1 MNRLFVQWSV
11 AMVLAIVLSAL
22 GLHIIV
28 TQSIE
33 RHRSKVVPPFG
44 ALITEQLWQ
53 STDGLQGEALAAAVE
68 RFEERMKTHAE
79 LHELGSP
86 ELPGHVDERLA
97 HGELGWDGGPDGVRV
112 FVPLRDQRHVVAL
125 GPVAG
130 LFDPHPADVA
140 RAIAMMLAVVA
151 VFTTLPLIPM
161 VRRLRRLEQ
170 AAQAIGEGDL
180 TARVPVKRPDAIGN
194 LERHFNRMAEKVEEL
209 LAGQQQLVQ
218 AVAHEIRTPISR
230 VQFGLEM
237 VELAQTDAERA
248 QRREDLLVE
257 LEELD
262 RLVGELLVFTRH
274 DAGTAELAV
283 ETVDVADAV
292 AQQVRR
298 AADRYPEVEVRQ
310 EVVEGACVHA
320 HARSFSRVLQNLVAN
335 ALRHA
340 EAEVIVRASEGEGGL
355 VLEVEDDGPGVP
367 AGDRERIFEPFAR
380 VDDSRARSTGGV
392 GLGLAIVRR
401 ILQAHGGTVEVG
413 DGASGGA
420 RFVTRWP

>member
-1 MNRLFVQWSV
+1 VNRLFVQWSV
-11 AMVLAIVLSAL
+11 AMVLAIVLSAV

-53 STDGLQGEALAAAVE
+53 STDGLEGDALIEAVE
-68 RFEERMKTHAE
+68 RFEERMKTHAV
-79 LHELGSP
+79 LLAVGSP
-86 ELPGHVDERLA
+86 ELPEHVGPRLVA
-97 HGELGWDGGPDGVRV
+97 GDIGWDGGPEGVRV
-112 FVPLRDQRHVVAL
+112 FVPLRDGRHVVVL

-151 VFTTLPLIPM
+151 VLTTMPLIPM
-161 VRRLRRLEQ
+161 VRRLRRLEK
-170 AAQAIGEGDL
+170 AAKAIGDGDL
-180 TARVPVKRPDAIGN
+180 TARVPVKRPDAIGS
-194 LERHFNRMAEKVEEL
+194 LERHFNRMAGKVEEL

-237 VELAQTDAERA
+237 VELAKTDAERQ
-248 QRREDLLVE
+248 QRREDVLAE

-274 DAGTAELAV
+274 DAGTAELAM
-283 ETVDVADAV
+283 ESVDVADAV

-298 AADRYPEVEVRQ
+298 MAERYPDVAVT
-310 EVVEGACVHA
+310 VDVADGLLVHA
-320 HARSFSRVLQNLVAN
+320 HARSFHRVLQNLVAN
-335 ALRHA
+335 ALRYA
-340 EAEVIVRASEGEGGL
+340 ASEVVVRAHRDDDGL
-355 VLEVEDDGPGVP
+355 VLEVVDDGPGVP
-367 AGDRERIFEPFAR
+367 VEDRESIFEPFGR
-380 VDDSRARSTGGV
+380 VDPSRDRSTGGV

-401 ILQAHGGTVEVG
+401 ILEAHGGTVEVG
-413 DGASGGA
+413 EGRSGGA
-420 RFVTRWP
+420 RFVTHWP